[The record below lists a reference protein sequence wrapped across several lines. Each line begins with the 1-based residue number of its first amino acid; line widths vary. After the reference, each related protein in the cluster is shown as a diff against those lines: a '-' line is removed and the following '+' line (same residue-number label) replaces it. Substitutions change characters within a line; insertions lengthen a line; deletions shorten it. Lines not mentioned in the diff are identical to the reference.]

1 MKAWHSLSYRYNSLF
16 LPGLFLTYDEGSGP
30 QRALAMELHR
40 KDVPLYLVAAAA
52 VTTLVSIRV
61 FEILM
66 AAALIAL
73 VVARRRWRFP
83 PVWLPLSLFV
93 SGTLVSLFVSG
104 HIREGLPQVR
114 KFYVYLMLFLV
125 TSALRTVSEIRWTAF
140 GLALAATLSSAWALL
155 QFFEKYRAAEL
166 AHQNFYTSY
175 VDARITGFMGHWM
188 TLSGELM
195 MALLVIAALVFF
207 ACDRT
212 GTPWLILA
220 ALPVSAALGLTWTR
234 SMWLGTLCGAVYLI
248 WFWKKWA
255 LAAVPLLIAGLLIAN
270 PVDIRERAVSAL
282 APHEGRTDS
291 NAHRA
296 ELRRIGWEMIKAH
309 PWVGVGPEQ
318 VSRQYQNYIRPDMPK
333 PQASQYYG
341 HLENDY
347 VQYAAERGV
356 PTMLAL
362 LWMIGWAGFDFARA
376 LRRLPSDAGERWV
389 LHAAIAVIVGVLV
402 SGFYSWNLNNSEV
415 LAMFLAVMGCG
426 YVALWQAQA
435 KRESEII
442 PVAASL
448 APR

>member
-1 MKAWHSLSYRYNSLF
+1 
-16 LPGLFLTYDEGSGP
+16 
-30 QRALAMELHR
+30 MEKLHR
-40 KDVPLYLVAAAA
+40 DNALLYLVSAAA

-66 AAALIAL
+66 AVAL
-73 VVARRRWRFP
+73 VAFIGTRKRWRIP
-83 PVWLPLSLFV
+83 WVWLPLSLFIL
-93 SGTLVSLFVSG
+93 GTLVSLFGSG

-125 TSALRTVSEIRWTAF
+125 TSAIQTVREIRA
-140 GLALAATLSSAWALL
+140 LAMAWAAAATLSSAWALK
-155 QFFEKYRAAEL
+155 QFFEKYRAAAL
-166 AHQNFYTSY
+166 THQNFYTSY

-195 MALLVIAALVFF
+195 MALLVICALVFF
-207 ACDRT
+207 ARDRS
-212 GTPWLILA
+212 GVGWLVA
-220 ALPVSAALGLTWTR
+220 AAVPVSIALGLTWTR

-255 LAAVPLLIAGLLIAN
+255 LAAVPVLIAGLLIAN
-270 PVDIRERAVSAL
+270 PLDIRERAVSAL
-282 APHEGRTDS
+282 APHEGQTDS

-309 PWVGVGPEQ
+309 PWLGVGPEQ
-318 VSRQYQNYIRPDMPK
+318 VWRQYQNYIRPDMPRPK
-333 PQASQYYG
+333 ASQYYG

-362 LWMIGWAGFDFARA
+362 LWMIGWALFDFART
-376 LRRLPSDAGERWV
+376 LRRLPVDADERWA
-389 LHAAIAVIVGVLV
+389 LHAAVAVIVSALV

-415 LAMFLAVMGCG
+415 LAMFLVAMGFG
-426 YVALWQAQA
+426 YVAVWQADA
-435 KRESEII
+435 KRESRVT
-442 PVAASL
+442 PVAAS
-448 APR
+448 APLR

>member
-1 MKAWHSLSYRYNSLF
+1 
-16 LPGLFLTYDEGSGP
+16 
-30 QRALAMELHR
+30 MEKLHR
-40 KDVPLYLVAAAA
+40 DNALLYLVGAAA

-66 AAALIAL
+66 AVALVAL
-73 VVARRRWRFP
+73 VVTRGRWRLP
-83 PVWLPLSLFV
+83 PVWLPLSLFLL
-93 SGTLVSLFVSG
+93 GTLVSLFVWG

-125 TSALRTVSEIRWTAF
+125 TSAVRTVKEIRWVAL
-140 GLALAATLSSAWALL
+140 GWALAATLSSMWALK
-155 QFFEKYRAAEL
+155 QFVEKYRAAGL

-195 MALLVIAALVFF
+195 MALMVIGALVFF
-207 ACDRT
+207 ARDRSWT
-212 GTPWLILA
+212 GGLIA
-220 ALPVSAALGLTWTR
+220 AAVPVSVALGLTWTR
-234 SMWLGTLCGAVYLI
+234 SMWLGALCGGVYLI

-255 LAAVPLLIAGLLIAN
+255 LAAVPVLIAVLLIAN
-270 PVDIRERAVSAL
+270 PVDIRERAMSAL
-282 APHEGRTDS
+282 APHEGQTDS

-309 PWVGVGPEQ
+309 PWLGVGPEQ
-318 VSRQYQNYIRPDMPK
+318 VSRQYQNYIRPDMPR

-362 LWMIGWAGFDFARA
+362 LWMIGWALLDFARA
-376 LRRLPSDAGERWV
+376 LRRLPPVAEERWV
-389 LHAAIAVIVGVLV
+389 LHAAVAAIASVLV

-426 YVALWQAQA
+426 YVAVWQAEA
-435 KRESEII
+435 KRESEIT
-442 PVAASL
+442 PAAASVPL
-448 APR
+448 R

>member
-1 MKAWHSLSYRYNSLF
+1 MNWF
-16 LPGLFLTYDEGSGP
+16 
-30 QRALAMELHR
+30 QR
-40 KDVPLYLVAAAA
+40 KDLPYYLVGAAA

-66 AAALIAL
+66 AVALIAL
-73 VVARRRWRFP
+73 LVTRRRWRVP
-83 PVWLPLSLFV
+83 PVWLPLALFLAGTLWSLFA
-93 SGTLVSLFVSG
+93 SG
-104 HIREGLPQVR
+104 HVRDGLPQVR

-125 TSALRTVSEIRWTAF
+125 TTAVRTVRETRWVAL
-140 GLALAATLSSAWALL
+140 GWALAATLSSVWALK

-166 AHQNFYTSY
+166 AHQNFYLSY

-195 MALLVIAALVFF
+195 MALLVIGALVFF
-207 ACDRT
+207 APNRET
-212 GTPWLILA
+212 GSWTPWLIVA
-220 ALPVSAALGLTWTR
+220 ALPVGAALGLTWTR

-255 LAAVPLLIAGLLIAN
+255 LAAVPALIAGLLIAN
-270 PVDIRERAVSAL
+270 PLDIRERAMSAL
-282 APHEGRTDS
+282 SPHEGKTDS

-309 PWVGVGPEQ
+309 PWLGVGPEQ
-318 VSRQYQNYIRPDMPK
+318 VSRQYQDYIRPDMPK

-362 LWMIGWAGFDFARA
+362 LWMIAWAIFDFARA
-376 LRRLPSDAGERWV
+376 LRRLPADAEERWM
-389 LHAAIAVIVGVLV
+389 LHAAIAVVIGILV

-426 YVALWQAQA
+426 YVAAWQAEA
-435 KRESEII
+435 KRESGITL
-442 PVAASL
+442 AATS
-448 APR
+448 APLR